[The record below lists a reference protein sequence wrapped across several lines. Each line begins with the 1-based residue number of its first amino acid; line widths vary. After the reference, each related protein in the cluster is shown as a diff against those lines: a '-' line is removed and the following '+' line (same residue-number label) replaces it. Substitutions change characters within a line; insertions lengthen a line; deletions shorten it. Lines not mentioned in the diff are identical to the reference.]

1 MLVPALRAGR
11 RRNGEPSRSVTLA
24 QRLLLAIGAL
34 SVATIVA
41 LGFGVRE
48 AWHRSEEQ
56 RFRDQFAQALEP
68 LGRELADELEG
79 LPLLTEPLCRHDPLV
94 DSALVGLEAGDLD
107 QRRLAISVRVPE
119 LAQALR
125 LDELYVVSSAGEVLG
140 AHAPGAAASGA
151 ALRKYLEHATK
162 ASVRSAVPL
171 SVEFGCVHRSRE
183 VKGLWVGVY
192 AARHLEPLLAK
203 IGASYNVSLSFE
215 TLPASEQRM
224 VEVLD
229 LPELGHRKIS
239 AFRSRVPLLSAL
251 EDLDVTIS
259 LIGVGTLGAALLL
272 SLLLS
277 RSLSRPLVE
286 LAREAGAVAHGEP
299 KPVAVRGATE
309 IRAFADSFNR
319 AIADL
324 TALRKR
330 LAATERIAARREIA
344 RQVAH
349 EIKNPLAPIRAAVET
364 LRRLR
369 ARQDPAFD
377 EYFDE
382 ATRTVLDEVKRI
394 THIVSEFTE
403 FARLPAPS
411 PAPFDVVDALR
422 SVAKLHDASG
432 TPVHF
437 TSAECPP
444 LNADREQLVQL
455 VTNLIQNGQY
465 AAESSRAPEV
475 RVDVRP
481 LASSE
486 KLRIVVSDNGPGLAP
501 EMRARLF
508 EPYATNKPGG
518 TGLGLAIAQR
528 IAVEHGG
535 EISYSESPGGGA
547 TFSVELPLAGPT
559 LLQEPPPSEA

>member
-1 MLVPALRAGR
+1 M
-11 RRNGEPSRSVTLA
+11 TLA
-24 QRLLLAIGAL
+24 QRLLLAIGTL
-34 SVATIVA
+34 SLVTIIA

-48 AWHRSEEQ
+48 AWHRSEQQ

-79 LPLLTEPLCRHDPLV
+79 LPLLSEPLCRHDPLV

-125 LDELYVVSSAGEVLG
+125 LDELYVVTSSGEVLG
-140 AHAPGAAASGA
+140 SHVSGNLAQGAT
-151 ALRKYLEHATK
+151 LVRYLEHASK
-162 ASVRSAVPL
+162 AGVRAAPPL
-171 SVEFGCVHRSRE
+171 AIEYGCVHRARE
-183 VKGLWVGVY
+183 HKHLWVGVY
-192 AARHLEPLLAK
+192 SARHLEPLLAK
-203 IGASYNVSLSFE
+203 IGAAYNVSLSFDQ
-215 TLPASEQRM
+215 LSASDQRM

-229 LPELGHRKIS
+229 LPELGHKKIS

-259 LIGVGTLGAALLL
+259 LIGVGTLVAALVV

-277 RSLSRPLVE
+277 KSLSRPLVE

-299 KPVAVRGATE
+299 KPVAVRGAVE
-309 IRAFADSFNR
+309 IRAFADAFNR

-344 RQVAH
+344 RRVAH

-382 ATRTVLDEVKRI
+382 ATRTVLDEVQRI
-394 THIVSEFTE
+394 TRIVSEFTE
-403 FARLPAPS
+403 FARLPAPN
-411 PAPFDVVDALR
+411 PTPLDVVETIRAQAALHG
-422 SVAKLHDASG
+422 SSG
-432 TPVHF
+432 TPVVF
-437 TSAECPP
+437 TSRPCPA
-444 LNADREQLVQL
+444 LNADRDQLVQL
-455 VTNLIQNGQY
+455 VSNLIQNAQY
-465 AAESSRAPEV
+465 AAESRPMRDGSAPQV
-475 RVDVRP
+475 AVDVRP
-481 LASSE
+481 SSAD
-486 KLRIVVSDNGPGLAP
+486 KVRIVVSDNGPGLTP
-501 EMRARLF
+501 DMRARLF

-528 IAVEHGG
+528 IAIEHGG
-535 EISYSESPGGGA
+535 EIGYSESPGGGA
-547 TFSVELPLAGPT
+547 TFSVELPVSGPSF
-559 LLQEPPPSEA
+559 LQEPPASED

>member
-1 MLVPALRAGR
+1 M
-11 RRNGEPSRSVTLA
+11 TLA
-24 QRLLLAIGAL
+24 LRLLLAIGAL
-34 SVATIVA
+34 SLATIFA

-56 RFRDQFAQALEP
+56 RFRDQFAQAMEP
-68 LGRELADELEG
+68 LGGVLSDELEG

-125 LDELYVVSSAGEVLG
+125 LDELYVVTSAGEVLG
-140 AHAPGAAASGA
+140 AQAPGTRTPGAA
-151 ALRKYLEHATK
+151 LVRYLEHADK
-162 ASVRSAVPL
+162 AGVRGTQPLAV
-171 SVEFGCVHRSRE
+171 EYGCVHRSRDNH
-183 VKGLWVGVY
+183 GLWVGVY

-203 IGASYNVSLSFE
+203 IGEAYNVSLSFE
-215 TLPASEQRM
+215 PLASNEQRM

-239 AFRSRVPLLSAL
+239 AYRSRVPLLSAL

-259 LIGVGTLGAALLL
+259 LIGVGTLVAALVL

-277 RSLSRPLVE
+277 RSLSRPLVQ

-299 KPVAVRGATE
+299 KPVAERGATE
-309 IRAFADSFNR
+309 IRAFAGAFNR

-344 RQVAH
+344 RRVAH
-349 EIKNPLAPIRAAVET
+349 EIKNPLAPIRAVVET

-382 ATRTVLDEVKRI
+382 ATRTVLQEVQRI
-394 THIVSEFTE
+394 THIVGEFTR
-403 FARLPAPS
+403 FARLPAPN
-411 PAPFDVVDALR
+411 PAPFDLVEAVR
-422 SVAKLHDASG
+422 SVAHLHGAEG
-432 TPVHF
+432 TKITF
-437 TSAECPP
+437 SSAECPAV
-444 LNADREQLVQL
+444 NADRDQVVQL
-455 VTNLIQNGQY
+455 MTNLIQNAQY
-465 AAESSRAPEV
+465 AAESAPQAGRAPQV
-475 RVDVRP
+475 LVDVRP
-481 LASSE
+481 VNADRV
-486 KLRIVVSDNGPGLAP
+486 RIVVSDNGPGLAP
-501 EMRARLF
+501 EMRERLF

-528 IAVEHGG
+528 IVIEHAG
-535 EISYSESPGGGA
+535 EITYAESAGGGA
-547 TFSVELPLAGPT
+547 TFSIELPIAGPG
-559 LLQEPPPSEA
+559 LLQEAPPASEREE

>member
-1 MLVPALRAGR
+1 
-11 RRNGEPSRSVTLA
+11 VTLA
-24 QRLLLAIGAL
+24 QRLLLAVGTL
-34 SVATIVA
+34 SLLTIIA

-56 RFRDQFAQALEP
+56 RFHGQVAQALEP

-79 LPLLTEPLCRHDPLV
+79 LPLLSEPLCRHDPLV
-94 DSALVGLEAGDLD
+94 DSALAGLEAGDLD

-140 AHAPGAAASGA
+140 SHTEGRAAEGKT
-151 ALRKYLEHATK
+151 LVRYLEHASK
-162 ASVRSAVPL
+162 AGVRSTAPL
-171 SVEFGCVHRSRE
+171 AIEFGCVHRSRE
-183 VKGLWVGVY
+183 HKGLWVGVY
-192 AARHLEPLLAK
+192 SARHLEPLLAK
-203 IGASYNVSLSFE
+203 IGAAYNVSLSFE
-215 TLPASEQRM
+215 SVSPSEQRM

-229 LPELGHRKIS
+229 LPELGHKKIS

-259 LIGVGTLGAALLL
+259 LIGIGTLVAALVV

-277 RSLSRPLVE
+277 KSLSRPLVE

-299 KPVAVRGATE
+299 KPVTARGAAE
-309 IRAFADSFNR
+309 IRAFADAFNR

-344 RQVAH
+344 RRVAH

-382 ATRTVLDEVKRI
+382 ATRTVLDEVQRI
-394 THIVSEFTE
+394 TRIVSEFTE
-403 FARLPAPS
+403 FARLPAPN
-411 PAPFDVVDALR
+411 PAPLDLVETLR
-422 SVAKLHDASG
+422 AHVTLHGSSG
-432 TPVHF
+432 TRIAF
-437 TSAECPP
+437 TSAACPAV
-444 LNADREQLVQL
+444 NADRDQLVQL
-455 VTNLIQNGQY
+455 FTNLLQNAQY
-465 AAESSRAPEV
+465 AAESRSRDDSVEPLVE
-475 RVDVRP
+475 VDVRP
-481 LASSE
+481 TNAE
-486 KLRIVVSDNGPGLAP
+486 QVRIVVSDNGPGLAP
-501 EMRARLF
+501 DMLARLF

-528 IAVEHGG
+528 IVVEHGG
-535 EISYSESPGGGA
+535 EIAYSETRGGGA
-547 TFSVELPLAGPT
+547 TFTVKLPVSGPG
-559 LLQEPPPSEA
+559 LLQEAPPASEK

>member
-1 MLVPALRAGR
+1 M
-11 RRNGEPSRSVTLA
+11 TLA
-24 QRLLLAIGAL
+24 QRLLLAVGTL
-34 SVATIVA
+34 SLLTIIA

-56 RFRDQFAQALEP
+56 RFHDQFAQALEP

-79 LPLLTEPLCRHDPLV
+79 LPLLSEPLCRHDPLV
-94 DSALVGLEAGDLD
+94 DSALAGLEAGDLD

-125 LDELYVVSSAGEVLG
+125 LDELYVVSSAGEILG
-140 AHAPGAAASGA
+140 SHTPGSAADGKT
-151 ALRKYLEHATK
+151 LGRYLEHASK
-162 ASVRSAVPL
+162 AGVRSTAPL
-171 SVEFGCVHRSRE
+171 AIEFGCVHRSRE
-183 VKGLWVGVY
+183 HKGLWVGVY
-192 AARHLEPLLAK
+192 SARHLEPLLAK
-203 IGASYNVSLSFE
+203 IGAAYNVSLSFE
-215 TLPASEQRM
+215 SVSPSEQRM

-229 LPELGHRKIS
+229 LPELGHKKIS

-259 LIGVGTLGAALLL
+259 LIGVGTLVAALVV

-277 RSLSRPLVE
+277 KNLSRPLVE

-299 KPVAVRGATE
+299 KPVTARGAAE
-309 IRAFADSFNR
+309 IRSFADAFNR
-319 AIADL
+319 AISDL

-344 RQVAH
+344 RRVAH

-382 ATRTVLDEVKRI
+382 ATRTVLDEVQRI
-394 THIVSEFTE
+394 ARIVSEFTE
-403 FARLPAPS
+403 FARLPAPN
-411 PAPFDVVDALR
+411 PAPLDLVETLR
-422 SVAKLHDASG
+422 AQVTLHGSG
-432 TPVHF
+432 TRIAF
-437 TSAECPP
+437 TSTACPP
-444 LNADREQLVQL
+444 VNADRDQLVQL
-455 VTNLIQNGQY
+455 FTNLLQNAQY
-465 AAESSRAPEV
+465 AAESRSRDDGVEPLVE
-475 RVDVRP
+475 VDVRP
-481 LASSE
+481 TNGE
-486 KLRIVVSDNGPGLAP
+486 HVRIVVSDNGPGLAP
-501 EMRARLF
+501 DMRARLF

-528 IAVEHGG
+528 IVIEHGG
-535 EISYSESPGGGA
+535 EIAYSETRGGGA
-547 TFSVELPLAGPT
+547 TFAVELPVSGPG
-559 LLQEPPPSEA
+559 LLQEAPPASEK

>member
-1 MLVPALRAGR
+1 
-11 RRNGEPSRSVTLA
+11 
-24 QRLLLAIGAL
+24 
-34 SVATIVA
+34 
-41 LGFGVRE
+41 
-48 AWHRSEEQ
+48 
-56 RFRDQFAQALEP
+56 
-68 LGRELADELEG
+68 

-107 QRRLAISVRVPE
+107 QRLLAISVRVPE

-125 LDELYVVSSAGEVLG
+125 LDELYVVSSAGEILG
-140 AHAPGAAASGA
+140 SHSPGKASEGP
-151 ALRKYLEHATK
+151 ALVRYLEHASK
-162 ASVRSAVPL
+162 ASVRAATPL
-171 SVEFGCVHRSRE
+171 AIEYGCVHRSRE
-183 VKGLWVGVY
+183 HKGLWVGVY
-192 AARHLEPLLAK
+192 SARHLEPLLAK
-203 IGASYNVSLSFE
+203 IGAAYNVSLSFE
-215 TLPASEQRM
+215 TLAASEQRM

-229 LPELGHRKIS
+229 LPELGHKKIS

-259 LIGVGTLGAALLL
+259 LIGVGTLVAALVV

-277 RSLSRPLVE
+277 KSLSRPLVE

-299 KPVAVRGATE
+299 KPVAARGAAE
-309 IRAFADSFNR
+309 IRAFADAFNR

-330 LAATERIAARREIA
+330 LASTERIAARREIA
-344 RQVAH
+344 RRVAH

-382 ATRTVLDEVKRI
+382 ATRTVLDEVQRI
-394 THIVSEFTE
+394 TRIVSEFTE
-403 FARLPAPS
+403 FARLPAPN
-411 PAPFDVVDALR
+411 PAPLDVVDTLR
-422 SVAKLHDASG
+422 AQATLHGSSG
-432 TPVHF
+432 TQIVF
-437 TSAECPP
+437 TSSACPA
-444 LNADREQLVQL
+444 LNADRDQLVQL
-455 VTNLIQNGQY
+455 FSNLIQNAQY
-465 AAESSRAPEV
+465 AAESTRFATTEGLRPAQGGLPQV

-481 LASSE
+481 SGTD
-486 KLRIVVSDNGPGLAP
+486 KVRIIVSDNGPGLSP

-528 IAVEHGG
+528 IVIEHGG
-535 EISYSESPGGGA
+535 EIGYSEGPGGGA
-547 TFSVELPLAGPT
+547 TFSVELPVSGPSFM
-559 LLQEPPPSEA
+559 QEAPASEE

>member
-1 MLVPALRAGR
+1 M
-11 RRNGEPSRSVTLA
+11 TLA

-34 SVATIVA
+34 SLATIIA

-68 LGRELADELEG
+68 LGRELSDELEG
-79 LPLLTEPLCRHDPLV
+79 LPLLSEPLCRHDPLV

-125 LDELYVVSSAGEVLG
+125 LDELYVVSSSGEILG
-140 AHAPGAAASGA
+140 SHTPGNTTQGPQLA
-151 ALRKYLEHATK
+151 RYLEHATK
-162 ASVRSAVPL
+162 AGVRSAPPL
-171 SVEFGCVHRSRE
+171 AIEYGCVHRSRE
-183 VKGLWVGVY
+183 HPGLWVGVY
-192 AARHLEPLLAK
+192 SARHLEPLLAK
-203 IGASYNVSLSFE
+203 IGAAYNVSLSFE
-215 TLPASEQRM
+215 TLAGSEQRM
-224 VEVLD
+224 VSVLD
-229 LPELGHRKIS
+229 LPELGHKKIS

-259 LIGVGTLGAALLL
+259 LIGVGTLVAALVV

-277 RSLSRPLVE
+277 KSLSRPLVE

-299 KPVAVRGATE
+299 KPVAARGAVE
-309 IRAFADSFNR
+309 IRAFADAFNR

-330 LAATERIAARREIA
+330 LASTERIAARREIA
-344 RQVAH
+344 RRVAH

-382 ATRTVLDEVKRI
+382 ATRTVLDEVQRI
-394 THIVSEFTE
+394 TRIVSEFTE
-403 FARLPAPS
+403 FARLPAPN
-411 PAPFDVVDALR
+411 PAPLDVVDLLRAQTALHG
-422 SVAKLHDASG
+422 SSG
-432 TPVHF
+432 TQMVF
-437 TSAECPP
+437 TSAPCPA
-444 LNADREQLVQL
+444 LNGDRDQLVQL
-455 VTNLIQNGQY
+455 VTNLIQNAQY
-465 AAESSRAPEV
+465 AAESRSATGSQPPRV
-475 RVDVRP
+475 TVDVGP
-481 LASSE
+481 SGAD
-486 KLRIVVSDNGPGLAP
+486 KVRIVVSDNGPGLAP

-528 IAVEHGG
+528 IVIEHGG
-535 EISYSESPGGGA
+535 EIDYSESPGGGA
-547 TFSVELPLAGPT
+547 TFSVQLPVSGPSFM
-559 LLQEPPPSEA
+559 QEAPSSEE

>member
-1 MLVPALRAGR
+1 M
-11 RRNGEPSRSVTLA
+11 TLA
-24 QRLLLAIGAL
+24 QRLLLAIGTL
-34 SVATIVA
+34 SLATIIA

-94 DSALVGLEAGDLD
+94 DSALVGLEAGDLE

-125 LDELYVVSSAGEVLG
+125 LDELYVLSSSGEILG
-140 AHAPGAAASGA
+140 SHTPGNATQGQ
-151 ALRKYLEHATK
+151 ALVRYLEHASK
-162 ASVRSAVPL
+162 AGVRSTAPL
-171 SVEFGCVHRSRE
+171 AIEYGCVHRSRE
-183 VKGLWVGVY
+183 HKGLWVGVY
-192 AARHLEPLLAK
+192 SARHLEPLLAK
-203 IGASYNVSLSFE
+203 IGAAYNVSLSFE
-215 TLPASEQRM
+215 SLAPSEQRM

-229 LPELGHRKIS
+229 LPELGHKKIS

-259 LIGVGTLGAALLL
+259 LIGVGTLGAALVV

-277 RSLSRPLVE
+277 KSLSRPLVE

-299 KPVAVRGATE
+299 KPVAARGAAE
-309 IRAFADSFNR
+309 IRAFADAFNR

-344 RQVAH
+344 RRVAH

-382 ATRTVLDEVKRI
+382 ATRTVLEEVQRI
-394 THIVSEFTE
+394 TRIVSEFTE
-403 FARLPAPS
+403 FARLPAPN
-411 PAPFDVVDALR
+411 PAPLDVVEALR
-422 SVAKLHDASG
+422 AQATLHGSG
-432 TPVHF
+432 STQIVF
-437 TSAECPP
+437 TSSPCPA
-444 LNADREQLVQL
+444 LNADRDQLVQL
-455 VTNLIQNGQY
+455 FSNLLQNAQY
-465 AAESSRAPEV
+465 AAESRTAHDGLPPQV
-475 RVDVRP
+475 KVDVRP
-481 LASSE
+481 AGADRV
-486 KLRIVVSDNGPGLAP
+486 RIVVSDNGPGLAP

-528 IAVEHGG
+528 IVIEHGG
-535 EISYSESPGGGA
+535 EIGYSESPGGGA
-547 TFSVELPLAGPT
+547 TFSVELPVSGPSF
-559 LLQEPPPSEA
+559 LQEAPDSEG

>member
-1 MLVPALRAGR
+1 M
-11 RRNGEPSRSVTLA
+11 TLA

-34 SVATIVA
+34 SLATIIA

-68 LGRELADELEG
+68 LGRELSDELEG

-119 LAQALR
+119 LSQALR
-125 LDELYVVSSAGEVLG
+125 LDELYVVSSNAELLG
-140 AHAPGAAASGA
+140 AHAPGAPASGA
-151 ALRKYLEHATK
+151 TLVQYLEHSGK
-162 ASVRSAVPL
+162 AGVRSAAPL
-171 SVEFGCVHRSRE
+171 AIEYGCVHRSHAN
-183 VKGLWVGVY
+183 KNLWVGVY

-203 IGASYNVSLSFE
+203 IGAAYNVSLSFE

-229 LPELGHRKIS
+229 LPELGHKKIS

-259 LIGVGTLGAALLL
+259 LIGVGTLGAALVL

-277 RSLSRPLVE
+277 KSLSRPLVE
-286 LAREAGAVAHGEP
+286 LAREAGAVANGEP

-309 IRAFADSFNR
+309 IRAFADAFNR

-344 RQVAH
+344 RRVAH

-364 LRRLR
+364 LRRLH
-369 ARQDPAFD
+369 ARRDPAFE

-403 FARLPAPS
+403 FARLPAPN
-411 PAPFDVVDALR
+411 PAPFDIIEAVRA
-422 SVAKLHDASG
+422 VAKLHSANG
-432 TPVHF
+432 TAVVF
-437 TSAECPP
+437 SSAVCPP
-444 LNADREQLVQL
+444 VNADREQLVQL

-465 AAESSRAPEV
+465 AAEARSAQGGIAPEV
-475 RVDVRP
+475 TVDVRP
-481 LASSE
+481 ASADRV
-486 KLRIVVSDNGPGLAP
+486 RIVVCDNGPGLAP

-535 EISYSESPGGGA
+535 EISYTESPGGGA
-547 TFSVELPLAGPT
+547 TFSVEMPVSGPT
-559 LLQEPPPSEA
+559 FLAEAPPNSEQ

>member
-1 MLVPALRAGR
+1 
-11 RRNGEPSRSVTLA
+11 VTLA

-34 SVATIVA
+34 SLATIIA

-94 DSALVGLEAGDLD
+94 DSALLGLEAGDLD
-107 QRRLAISVRVPE
+107 QRRLGISVRVPE

-125 LDELYVVSSAGEVLG
+125 LDELYVVSSNGEILGSHRAGSISQG
-140 AHAPGAAASGA
+140 P
-151 ALRKYLEHATK
+151 ALVRYLEHASK
-162 ASVRSAVPL
+162 AGVRNAAPL
-171 SVEFGCVHRSRE
+171 AIEYGCVHRSRE
-183 VKGLWVGVY
+183 HQSLWVGVY
-192 AARHLEPLLAK
+192 SARHLEPLLAK
-203 IGASYNVSLSFE
+203 IGAAYNVSLSFE
-215 TLPASEQRM
+215 TLDASDQRM
-224 VEVLD
+224 VSVLD
-229 LPELGHRKIS
+229 LPELGHKKIS

-251 EDLDVTIS
+251 QDLDVTIS
-259 LIGVGTLGAALLL
+259 LIGVGTLVAALVV

-277 RSLSRPLVE
+277 KSLSRPLVE

-299 KPVAVRGATE
+299 KPVAVRGAAE
-309 IRAFADSFNR
+309 IRAFAESFNR

-330 LAATERIAARREIA
+330 LASTERIAARREIA
-344 RQVAH
+344 RRVAH

-382 ATRTVLDEVKRI
+382 ATRTVLDEVQRI
-394 THIVSEFTE
+394 TRIVSEFTE
-403 FARLPAPS
+403 FARLPAPN
-411 PAPFDVVDALR
+411 PAPLDVVETLRAQAALHE
-422 SVAKLHDASG
+422 SSG
-432 TPVHF
+432 TPIAF
-437 TSAECPP
+437 SSSPCPA
-444 LNADREQLVQL
+444 LNADRDQLVQL
-455 VTNLIQNGQY
+455 FSNLLQNAQY
-465 AAESSRAPEV
+465 AAESRSARDGLAPQV
-475 RVDVRP
+475 TVHVRP
-481 LASSE
+481 AGAD
-486 KLRIVVSDNGPGLAP
+486 KICVVVSDNGPGLAP

-528 IAVEHGG
+528 IVVEHGG
-535 EISYSESPGGGA
+535 EIAYSESPGGGA
-547 TFSVELPLAGPT
+547 TFTVELPVSGPSF
-559 LLQEPPPSEA
+559 LQDAPASEE

>member
-1 MLVPALRAGR
+1 M
-11 RRNGEPSRSVTLA
+11 TLA

-34 SVATIVA
+34 SLATIIA

-68 LGRELADELEG
+68 LGRELSDELEG

-125 LDELYVVSSAGEVLG
+125 LDELYVVGSNAEILG
-140 AHAPGAAASGA
+140 SHTPGNASEGP
-151 ALRKYLEHATK
+151 ALVRYLEHASK
-162 ASVRSAVPL
+162 AGVRAKAPL
-171 SVEFGCVHRSRE
+171 PLAIEYGCVHRSRE
-183 VKGLWVGVY
+183 HKGLWVGVY
-192 AARHLEPLLAK
+192 SARHLEPLLAK
-203 IGASYNVSLSFE
+203 IGAAYNVSLSFE

-229 LPELGHRKIS
+229 LPELGHKKIS
-239 AFRSRVPLLSAL
+239 AFRSRVPLLSVL

-259 LIGVGTLGAALLL
+259 LIGVGTLVAALVV

-299 KPVAVRGATE
+299 KPVAARGAAE
-309 IRAFADSFNR
+309 IRAFADAFNR

-330 LAATERIAARREIA
+330 LASTERIAARREIA
-344 RQVAH
+344 RRVAH

-377 EYFDE
+377 DYFDE
-382 ATRTVLDEVKRI
+382 ATRTVLDEVQRI
-394 THIVSEFTE
+394 TRIVSEFTE
-403 FARLPAPS
+403 FARLPAPN
-411 PAPFDVVDALR
+411 PAPLDVVDTLR
-422 SVAKLHDASG
+422 AQATLHAGSG
-432 TPVHF
+432 TPIVF
-437 TSAECPP
+437 TSSPCPA
-444 LNADREQLVQL
+444 LNADRDQLVQL
-455 VTNLIQNGQY
+455 FSNLIQK
-465 AAESSRAPEV
+465 RAI
-475 RVDVRP
+475 R
-481 LASSE
+481 
-486 KLRIVVSDNGPGLAP
+486 G
-501 EMRARLF
+501 
-508 EPYATNKPGG
+508 
-518 TGLGLAIAQR
+518 
-528 IAVEHGG
+528 
-535 EISYSESPGGGA
+535 
-547 TFSVELPLAGPT
+547 
-559 LLQEPPPSEA
+559 

>member
-1 MLVPALRAGR
+1 L
-11 RRNGEPSRSVTLA
+11 TLA

-34 SVATIVA
+34 SLATIIA

-48 AWHRSEEQ
+48 AWHRSEEL

-125 LDELYVVSSAGEVLG
+125 LDELYVVSSTGEVLG
-140 AHAPGAAASGA
+140 AHAPGAPAAGSV
-151 ALRKYLEHATK
+151 LLPYLEHASK
-162 ASVRSAVPL
+162 AGVRSVPPL
-171 SVEFGCVHRSRE
+171 AIEYGCVHRSHAN
-183 VKGLWVGVY
+183 KGLWVGVY

-203 IGASYNVSLSFE
+203 IGGAYNVSLSFE

-224 VEVLD
+224 VRVLD
-229 LPELGHRKIS
+229 LPELGHKKIS

-259 LIGVGTLGAALLL
+259 LIGVGTLGAALVL

-277 RSLSRPLVE
+277 KSLSRPLVE

-309 IRAFADSFNR
+309 IRAFADAFNR

-344 RQVAH
+344 RRVAH

-364 LRRLR
+364 LRRLH
-369 ARQDPAFD
+369 ARQDPAFE

-382 ATRTVLDEVKRI
+382 ATRTVLAEVQRI

-403 FARLPAPS
+403 FARLPAPN
-411 PAPFDVVDALR
+411 PTPFEVVEVVRA
-422 SVAKLHDASG
+422 VAKLHAGNG
-432 TPVHF
+432 TPVTF
-437 TSAECPP
+437 TSAGCPP

-465 AAESSRAPEV
+465 AAESSAAGSGRAAEV
-475 RVDVRP
+475 TVDVRP
-481 LASSE
+481 SGSD
-486 KLRIVVSDNGPGLAP
+486 KVRIVVSDNGPGLAP

-528 IAVEHGG
+528 IAIEHAG
-535 EISYSESPGGGA
+535 EISYAPSPSGGA
-547 TFSVELPLAGPT
+547 AFSVELPISGPT
-559 LLQEPPPSEA
+559 LLQEAPPSEG